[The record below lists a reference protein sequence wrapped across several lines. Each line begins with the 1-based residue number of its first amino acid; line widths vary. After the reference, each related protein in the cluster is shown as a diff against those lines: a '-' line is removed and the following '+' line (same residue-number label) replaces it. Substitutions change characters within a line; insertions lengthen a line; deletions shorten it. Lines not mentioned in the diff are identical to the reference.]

1 MKLYQK
7 ISVWVGSI
15 IVAFLLIPEIMTVI
29 KNKSAKD
36 LSYLFL
42 SLHIIMGIL
51 FIVFST
57 GIQNDSGLLAALPGY
72 ISNSVSIIFASVLI
86 YLKNKYEKEK

>member
-57 GIQNDSGLLAALPGY
+57 GIQNDSGLLAAIPGY